1 VDSTRP
7 LAVEKSMIR
16 IEQLLLDM
24 PIEVELRMT
33 AQGLKF
39 LSDVPNWRWR
49 TVFDQEPGRLKIRC
63 GDLLIDDLRSG
74 DLRSDDQ
81 GALA

>member
-1 VDSTRP
+1 MRRELWATLVEFVDSTRP
-7 LAVEKSMIR
+7 LAAEKFMIR

-33 AQGLKF
+33 AQGLTF
-39 LSDVPNWRWR
+39 LSDVPSWRWR

-63 GDLLIDDLRSG
+63 GD
-74 DLRSDDQ
+74 Q
-81 GALA
+81 GAMA